1 MEIHGHL
8 GWKWWKEGYLKGI
21 TEDNIQQIKLEV
33 IDILHFVMSTTLEYA
48 INVTHATR
56 WLNSSMYAEGIGSF
70 LHSLYSDATIGGA
83 YWLEAWADLARCVG
97 LTEQE
102 VMETYTQKY
111 VLNKFR
117 QDHGYKDG
125 SYQKS
130 WADAAGAITR
140 VPREDN
146 WWLEFIVHSLKIEG
160 QDISDEQALYEGLER
175 VYNSRLNQ

>member
-1 MEIHGHL
+1 
-8 GWKWWKEGYLKGI
+8 
-21 TEDNIQQIKLEV
+21 
-33 IDILHFVMSTTLEYA
+33 
-48 INVTHATR
+48 
-56 WLNSSMYAEGIGSF
+56 MYAEGIGSF

-125 SYQKS
+125 SYVKEWDLGHVPGLTVNRLQK
-130 WADAAGAITR
+130 
-140 VPREDN
+140 VEDN
-146 WWLEFIVHSLKIEG
+146 EVLAHIVRTWPDFNAGTL
-160 QDISDEQALYEGLER
+160 DEQSLYTVLESS
-175 VYNSRLNQ
+175 YNGRLNQ